1 MINKEKRQRFLAGA
15 IVKIPM
21 GDGFH
26 TYGRL
31 LVSPFVEIY
40 DFRTRD
46 EVIDLEMILAKPVLF
61 TLSVHKSALYP
72 GEWEIIGK
80 LPFDEKEVKIPL
92 HFWQNDSDLMD
103 CQLKDRFDNFYPAT
117 IKDCRGLERIV
128 NWDPHHVVDRI
139 RDHYA
144 GVPNV
149 WVELYRVREIG
160 EEEL

>member
-15 IVKIPM
+15 IVKIPI

-31 LVSPFVEIY
+31 LVSPFIEIY

-46 EVIDLEMILAKPVLF
+46 EVTNVSMVLAKPVLF

-72 GEWEIIGK
+72 GEWTIIGK
-80 LPFDEKEVKIPL
+80 SPFDKQEISIPL
-92 HFWQNDSDLMD
+92 QFWQNRSNPTE
-103 CQLKDRFDNFYPAT
+103 CKLKDRFDHFFPAT
-117 IKDCRGLERIV
+117 IEDCRGLERIV
-128 NWDPHHVVDRI
+128 NWDPYHVVDRI
-139 RDHYA
+139 RDHYV
-144 GVPNV
+144 GVSNV